1 MSNYM
6 EFVVAMVEHGSLNV
20 NGNVDVE
27 LSNDTVKKF
36 DYEEAIIDLM
46 NRALSLTGRRPLK
59 RELPNEFTNQVEN
72 RIKRQKLEDG
82 VIVTAAAIKT
92 KLSCFFEIVSRA
104 PKRGYSELASS
115 DTISPPK
122 RKKLTPNDIVT

>member
-46 NRALSLTGRRPLK
+46 N
-59 RELPNEFTNQVEN
+59 
-72 RIKRQKLEDG
+72 
-82 VIVTAAAIKT
+82 IVD
-92 KLSCFFEIVSRA
+92 CH
-104 PKRGYSELASS
+104 
-115 DTISPPK
+115 
-122 RKKLTPNDIVT
+122 